1 MDQQIRQ
8 FTRSGGYGMSEDLL
22 NLELILPDEAQDQ
35 APQSGKSYD
44 LIIIGSG
51 PAGMTAAVYSARK
64 QIKTLLISKTL
75 GGQLLWTADIE
86 NYMGYQ
92 YISGRDLTDKF
103 KEQMNQF
110 PIVDIIAGDCVEKL
124 VNGNGKF
131 VATTTNGRE
140 YTGKTVIIATGKRSR
155 LLNIKG
161 EQELIGRGV
170 SYCATCDA
178 PLFKGKDVAVIGGGN
193 SGLTS
198 VIDLI
203 PVANKIYLVSRD
215 STLQADPIIIDR
227 AKDGD
232 NVTML
237 LSHRVLEIQGED
249 AVTGIVLE
257 SIETQERKEFPVQGV
272 FIEIGLLPNSE
283 FVSKILKLN
292 ERGDIIVDCT
302 CRTNVPGIFAA
313 GDVTTAPEKQ
323 IGVAIGEGTKAA
335 LSAYKY
341 LLMNK

>member
-1 MDQQIRQ
+1 M
-8 FTRSGGYGMSEDLL
+8 L
-22 NLELILPDEAQDQ
+22 NLELIMPDEAQEQ
-35 APQSGKSYD
+35 VSQSGEPYD
-44 LIIIGSG
+44 LIIVGSG

-64 QIKTLLISKTL
+64 QIKTLLISKDL
-75 GGQLLWTADIE
+75 GGQLLLTSDIE

-92 YISGRDLTDKF
+92 YISGRDLTDRF
-103 KEQMNQF
+103 KAQMEQF
-110 PIVDIIAGDCVEKL
+110 PIVDIIVGDCVEKL
-124 VNGNGKF
+124 VDENGQF

-140 YTGKTVIIATGKRSR
+140 YIGKTAIIATGKRSK

-161 EQELIGRGV
+161 EQELVGRGV

-193 SGLTS
+193 SGLTA
-198 VIDLI
+198 VIDLMPI
-203 PVANKIYLVSRD
+203 ANKVYLVNRA
-215 STLQADPIIIDR
+215 STLQADPIIVEK

-232 NVTML
+232 TVTTL

-249 AVTGIVLE
+249 FVTGIALE

-283 FVSKILKLN
+283 FVSNLLGLN
-292 ERGDIIVDCT
+292 GQGEIKVDCA
-302 CRTNVPGIFAA
+302 CQTNVPGVFGA
-313 GDVTTAPEKQ
+313 GDVTTVPEKQ

-341 LLMNK
+341 LLRNT